1 SVYTYED
8 EYCAN
13 MPIITL
19 EVLSGTANYDVIP
32 KTEIEDPEDPA
43 PNEETVGL
51 HFLTEGESEDAV
63 KLEPDTNDQSHEKAK
78 ETKPKQELL
87 EYVMRTDGSV
97 LCKLCGEILKNRTHW
112 YRHKYKFHVMPLN
125 PTPLFQCEYCLVY
138 FKSRKGYVGHLSSR
152 HSELLSDSSPVLSN
166 SQLVEALKEKGDIKT
181 EVKLEIDPEI
191 SIPKTT
197 LTNLNSTN
205 VKTTTRSSG
214 DIKKPCR
221 LNRVENP
228 IDPVEQEEQRIREEK
243 LVADIISR
251 VKKECEARG
260 SGSATRKGY
269 TRRTTV
275 MHT

>member
-1 SVYTYED
+1 
-8 EYCAN
+8 

-138 FKSRKGYVGHLSSR
+138 FKSRKGLFPILYS
-152 HSELLSDSSPVLSN
+152 
-166 SQLVEALKEKGDIKT
+166 
-181 EVKLEIDPEI
+181 I
-191 SIPKTT
+191 SYAFAF
-197 LTNLNSTN
+197 LA
-205 VKTTTRSSG
+205 G
-214 DIKKPCR
+214 
-221 LNRVENP
+221 
-228 IDPVEQEEQRIREEK
+228 
-243 LVADIISR
+243 
-251 VKKECEARG
+251 
-260 SGSATRKGY
+260 
-269 TRRTTV
+269 
-275 MHT
+275 